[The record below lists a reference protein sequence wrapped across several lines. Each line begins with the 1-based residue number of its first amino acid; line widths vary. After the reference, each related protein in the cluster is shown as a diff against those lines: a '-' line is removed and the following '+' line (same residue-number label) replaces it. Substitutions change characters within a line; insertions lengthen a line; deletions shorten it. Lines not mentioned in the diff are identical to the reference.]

1 MIELKN
7 LTKSYVTP
15 KGRHYVFR
23 NLNAVLPENKSV
35 AILGKNGAGKSTLLR
50 IIGGIDFAD
59 KGKVITNKSISWP
72 VALSGGFQG
81 SLTARQNVRFVARL
95 YLSNEDDVNQVIDF
109 VQSFAE
115 IGKYF
120 DMPIKSYS
128 SGMRARISFGLSMAF
143 NFDYYLLDEAGAVGD
158 ANFKKKSQALLD
170 ELKQKSNI
178 IMVSHSLDDLTRN
191 CDVAFLMR
199 NGQAE
204 FFEDIAEAIEV
215 YKAYAI
221 NNK

>member
-1 MIELKN
+1 MIELKK

-23 NLNAVLPENKSV
+23 NLSAVLPENKSV

-50 IIGGIDFAD
+50 IIGGIDFPD
-59 KGKVITNKSISWP
+59 SGKVVTNKSISWP

-95 YLSNEDDVNQVIDF
+95 YLSHEDDVDRVIEF
-109 VQSFAE
+109 VESFAD

-128 SGMRARISFGLSMAF
+128 SGMRSRIGFGLSMAF

-158 ANFKKKSQALLD
+158 ANFRKKSQVLLD
-170 ELKQKSNI
+170 ELKQQSNI
-178 IMVSHSLDDLTRN
+178 IMVSHDLNDLTRN

>member
-1 MIELKN
+1 MIELRD

-15 KGRHYVFR
+15 KGRHYVFKK
-23 NLNAVLPENKSV
+23 LNVTLPENKSV

-59 KGKVITNKSISWP
+59 SGKVITKKTISWP
-72 VALSGGFQG
+72 VALAGGFQG

-95 YLSNEDDVNQVIDF
+95 YLSHEDDVDQVIDF
-109 VQSFAE
+109 VESFAD

-128 SGMRARISFGLSMAF
+128 SGMRSRVGFGLSMAF
-143 NFDYYLLDEAGAVGD
+143 NFDYYLLDEVSAVGD
-158 ANFKKKSQALLD
+158 ANFRKKSQALLD
-170 ELKQKSNI
+170 DLKQKSNV
-178 IMVSHSLDDLTRN
+178 IMVSHDLNDLTRN

-204 FFEDIAEAIEV
+204 FFEDVAQAIEV
-215 YKAYAI
+215 YKEYAV

>member
-15 KGRHYVFR
+15 KGRHFVFKD
-23 NLNAVLPENKSV
+23 LNAVLPENKSV
-35 AILGKNGAGKSTLLR
+35 ALLGKNGAGKSTLLR
-50 IIGGIDFAD
+50 IIGGIDYAD
-59 KGKVITNKSISWP
+59 SGDVITNKTISWP

-95 YLSNEDDVNQVIDF
+95 YVQTEEEVDYVVRFVED
-109 VQSFAE
+109 FAE

-128 SGMRARISFGLSMAF
+128 SGMRSRIGFGLSMVF
-143 NFDYYLLDEAGAVGD
+143 NFDYYLLDEVGAVGD
-158 ANFKKKSQALLD
+158 ASFRKKSQKLLD
-170 ELKQKSNI
+170 ELKASSNL
-178 IMVSHSLDDLTRN
+178 IMVSHDLKDLIRN
-191 CDVAFLMR
+191 CDVAFLVR
-199 NGQAE
+199 DGKAE
-204 FFEDIAEAIEV
+204 YFDNMQDAIEV

-221 NNK
+221 

>member
-59 KGKVITNKSISWP
+59 KGKVVTNKSISWP

-109 VQSFAE
+109 VESFAE

>member
-7 LTKSYVTP
+7 LTKSFVTP

-23 NLNAVLPENKSV
+23 NLNAILPENKSV
-35 AILGKNGAGKSTLLR
+35 ALLGKNGAGKSTLLR
-50 IIGGIDFAD
+50 IIGGIDYAD
-59 KGKVITNKSISWP
+59 QGKVITNKSISWP

-95 YLSNEDDVNQVIDF
+95 YVENEEQVEYVVNF
-109 VQSFAE
+109 VEEFAE

-128 SGMRARISFGLSMAF
+128 SGMRSRIGFGLSMAF

-158 ANFKKKSQALLD
+158 ASFRKKSQRLLD
-170 ELKQKSNI
+170 ELKESSNI
-178 IMVSHSLDDLTRN
+178 IMVSHDLNDLTRN
-191 CDVAFLMR
+191 CDVAFLVR
-199 NGQAE
+199 DGKAE
-204 FFEDIAEAIEV
+204 YFEDVLEAVEV
-215 YKAYAI
+215 YKAYA
-221 NNK
+221 K

>member
-1 MIELKN
+1 MIELRQ

-15 KGRHYVFR
+15 KGRHFVFKD
-23 NLNAVLPENKSV
+23 LNAVLPENKSV
-35 AILGKNGAGKSTLLR
+35 ALLGKNGAGKSTLLR
-50 IIGGIDFAD
+50 IIGGIDYAD
-59 KGKVITNKSISWP
+59 SGQVISKKSISWP

-95 YLSNEDDVNQVIDF
+95 YVSNEDEVQQVVDF
-109 VQSFAE
+109 VEDFAE

-128 SGMRARISFGLSMAF
+128 SGMRSRIGFGLSMAF

-158 ANFKKKSQALLD
+158 ASFRKKSQQLLD
-170 ELKQKSNI
+170 NLKEKSNI
-178 IMVSHSLDDLTRN
+178 IMVSHDLNDLTRN
-191 CDVAFLMR
+191 CDVAFFVR
-199 NGQAE
+199 DGKAE
-204 FFEDIAEAIEV
+204 YFDNVQDAVEV

-221 NNK
+221 QNK

>member
-1 MIELKN
+1 MIEIKN

-15 KGRHYVFR
+15 KGRHYVFK
-23 NLNAVLPENKSV
+23 NLNAILPENKSV

-50 IIGGIDFAD
+50 VIGGIDFAD
-59 KGKVITNKSISWP
+59 SGKVITQKTISWP

-95 YLSNEDDVNQVIDF
+95 YLSHEHEVEQVIEF
-109 VQSFAE
+109 VESFAD

-120 DMPIKSYS
+120 DMPVKSYS
-128 SGMRARISFGLSMAF
+128 SGMRGRVGFGLSMAF

-158 ANFKKKSQALLD
+158 ANFRKKSQKYLD

-178 IMVSHSLDDLTRN
+178 IMVSHDLNDLTHN

-199 NGQAE
+199 DGQVE
-204 FFEDIAEAIEV
+204 FFEDVAEAIGV
-215 YKAYAI
+215 YKDYAI
-221 NNK
+221 HNK